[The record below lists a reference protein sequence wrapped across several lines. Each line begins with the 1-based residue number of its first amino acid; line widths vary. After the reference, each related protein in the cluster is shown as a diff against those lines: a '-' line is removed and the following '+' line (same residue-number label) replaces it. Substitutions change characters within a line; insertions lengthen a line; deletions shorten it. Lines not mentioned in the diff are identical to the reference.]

1 MKTHNHHHHHPPK
14 LKTPFFSCAFFRHCT
29 QTVLSPTATSAT
41 TLPPPS
47 AAPPPPPPPES
58 SESSSS
64 SSATSQSFTQW
75 KFPLPL
81 PTTPTRPDPVP
92 RPKNPVPLPPPITAT
107 ELQELFHVAELQLS
121 TGSDSDRVNALHML
135 ERSLVPNP
143 HSVCEN
149 ALCPTA
155 VMEQVVSSLKEKQVA
170 KTVTKV
176 LLALCLAEGNRHVAV
191 EAGAVGR
198 VVEALPDLEGA
209 AAERSLAA
217 LELLCTVEEGA
228 AGVRAHA
235 LAVPMLVEAMGKITA
250 RGREYAIGVL
260 AVIYGGNSDDELAVA
275 PPEEVARAVV
285 LALQGD
291 CTARGKKKGAQLLKI
306 LQENGRLDLSDEE
319 GNEE

>member
-1 MKTHNHHHHHPPK
+1 M
-14 LKTPFFSCAFFRHCT
+14 
-29 QTVLSPTATSAT
+29 
-41 TLPPPS
+41 
-47 AAPPPPPPPES
+47 
-58 SESSSS
+58 
-64 SSATSQSFTQW
+64 
-75 KFPLPL
+75 
-81 PTTPTRPDPVP
+81 
-92 RPKNPVPLPPPITAT
+92 
-107 ELQELFHVAELQLS
+107 AELQFS
-121 TGSDSDRVNALHML
+121 TGSDSDRVNAIQML

-155 VMEQVVSSLKEKQVA
+155 VMEEVVCSLKERGVA

-198 VVEALPDLEGA
+198 VVEALPDLEGP

-228 AGVRAHA
+228 AGVRTHA
-235 LAVPMLVEAMGKITA
+235 LAVPMLVEAMGKISA

-260 AVIYGGNSDDELAVA
+260 AVIYGSNSEDELAVA

-291 CTARGKKKGAQLLKI
+291 CTIRGKKKGAQLLKI
-306 LQENGRLDLSDEE
+306 LQENGRLDLSDDEDGKNAE
-319 GNEE
+319 

>member
-1 MKTHNHHHHHPPK
+1 M
-14 LKTPFFSCAFFRHCT
+14 
-29 QTVLSPTATSAT
+29 
-41 TLPPPS
+41 
-47 AAPPPPPPPES
+47 
-58 SESSSS
+58 
-64 SSATSQSFTQW
+64 
-75 KFPLPL
+75 
-81 PTTPTRPDPVP
+81 
-92 RPKNPVPLPPPITAT
+92 
-107 ELQELFHVAELQLS
+107 
-121 TGSDSDRVNALHML
+121 
-135 ERSLVPNP
+135 PNP

-149 ALCPTA
+149 ALCPNA
-155 VMEQVVSSLKEKQVA
+155 VMEQVVSSLKEKLVA

-260 AVIYGGNSDDELAVA
+260 AVIYGGSSDDELAVA